1 VPGILPAMQGPH
13 EFAPRRSGF
22 VAAFLSLLFPGLG
35 HLYLGA
41 YRRGLGWAAPPFLLA
56 ALAAGFAIRLDP
68 LQLAG
73 LAVQSWFL
81 DGIFIGNLVLLAYR
95 AAAILDAWMIAR
107 RLGGPGFR
115 GRPGTALVGT
125 AMLSIAGLT
134 AVVLVMSVAHVAVAR
149 YDRLLASS
157 LNCVFAGASV
167 GCDPSGSHEP
177 GSSGGPGDSV
187 GGTIGPPLETPG
199 GQPGWDGKS
208 RLNVL
213 LIGADEQNG
222 GHNTDTM
229 IVLSID
235 PATSQVVMFTLP
247 RDTVDV
253 PIPPGPARN
262 AMGPTF
268 GGKINQFW
276 ATVRQRPDWYPPI
289 PEVVDGPGYSG
300 LKAILGNLYGLDV
313 KYFVEVNFEGF
324 KKIVDQLSGVTI
336 NVQVPVVDDH
346 FPAARGNLQR
356 LYIPAG
362 MQHMT
367 GSEALQYARSRHT
380 SSDFDR
386 GARQQR
392 VLVSLREQTNVGTVL
407 PVIDQLLGVVGSS
420 VRTDVPRELLPQLLQ
435 VANGIGAR
443 SIRSVIF
450 TPPYYQTEFLNS
462 SRGYIIVPRIERI
475 RTAVRDAFN
484 VDPTFAEQRDA
495 IAEEGAEVWVL
506 NGSGTPGEAADVAA
520 YLDYRG
526 IAATAPNQRPD
537 TTGLSGTT
545 VKAYNGAE
553 TAFPLTVAALQSTL
567 NVTVQPV
574 TDPNV
579 HVDFVITT
587 AKSTPDLTPPPV
599 P

>member
-13 EFAPRRSGF
+13 EFAPRRSAF

-35 HLYLGA
+35 HAYLGA
-41 YRRGLGWAAPPFLLA
+41 YRRGLGWAAPLILLA
-56 ALAAGFAIRLDP
+56 ALAGGFAIRLDP

-73 LAVQSWFL
+73 LAVQDWFL
-81 DGIFIGNLVLLAYR
+81 DGLFIVNLVLLAYR
-95 AAAILDAWMIAR
+95 AAAIVDAWLIAR
-107 RLGGPGFR
+107 RMGAPGLR
-115 GRPGTALVGT
+115 GRPGTALAGT
-125 AMLSIAGLT
+125 AMLSIAGVT
-134 AVVLVMSVAHVAVAR
+134 AVLLVMSVAHVAVAR
-149 YDRLLASS
+149 YDRLLSTS
-157 LNCVFAGASV
+157 LNCVFAGASG
-167 GCDPSGSHEP
+167 GCEPTGSGGP
-177 GSSGGPGDSV
+177 GSSGARDSA
-187 GGTIGPPLETPG
+187 GGTIGPPLETPA
-199 GQPGWDGKS
+199 GQTTWDGKS
-208 RLNVL
+208 RLNIL

-262 AMGPTF
+262 AMGATF

-289 PEVVDGPGYSG
+289 PNIPDGPGYSG
-300 LKAILGNLYGLDV
+300 LKAVLGNLYGLDV
-313 KYFVEVNFEGF
+313 KYFVEVNFDGF
-324 KKIVDQLSGVTI
+324 KKVVNTLGGVTI
-336 NVQVPVVDDH
+336 NVQIPVLDDH

-367 GSEALQYARSRHT
+367 GAEALSYARSRHT

-392 VLVSLREQTNVGTVL
+392 VLVSLREQTNLGTVL
-407 PVIDQLLGVVGSS
+407 PVIDQLAGVLGSS
-420 VRTDVPRELLPQLLQ
+420 VRTDMPRELVPQLLQ

-450 TPPYYQTEFLNS
+450 TPPFYQTEFLNS
-462 SRGYIIVPRIERI
+462 SRGYIIVPRIDRI
-475 RTAVRDAFN
+475 RAAVRDAFN

-495 IAEEGAEVWVL
+495 IAQEGAEVWVL
-506 NGSGTPGEAADVAA
+506 NGSGTQGEASNVAA

-537 TTGLSGTT
+537 TKGVSGTT
-545 VKAYNGAE
+545 IKAYNGAE
-553 TAFPLTVAALQSTL
+553 TTFPLTVAALQDTFG
-567 NVTVQPV
+567 VTVVPMA
-574 TDPNV
+574 DPNI